1 MIAENQTFTGKRI
14 QLDGSSFTNCRFNE
28 CRLVFNG
35 LVGFELVGSHFQ
47 DCRYDFEGPAR
58 ETIQFMRSIYHTGG
72 DSAAL
77 IERIFEDIRRP
88 PTRPPQAS

>member
-58 ETIQFMRSIYHTGG
+58 ETIQFMRRHLSYRRRFGSPDRTHLRRY
-72 DSAAL
+72 SASTY
-77 IERIFEDIRRP
+77 
-88 PTRPPQAS
+88 PTTAS